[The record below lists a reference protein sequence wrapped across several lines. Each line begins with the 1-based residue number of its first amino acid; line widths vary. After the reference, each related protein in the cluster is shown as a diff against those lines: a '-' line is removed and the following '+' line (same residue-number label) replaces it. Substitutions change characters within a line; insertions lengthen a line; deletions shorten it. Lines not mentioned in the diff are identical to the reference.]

1 LIYYNENQTFEKQQL
16 KSRTA
21 KSQGLAAHYFFPEA
35 MACRG
40 RRVHAISGRRL
51 QAPQSVSYSQTH
63 EVFNQ
68 SRPFLR
74 VNLLESDP
82 ALKRSIV
89 AFLKKDK
96 PETLQ
101 QSMSLLN
108 TVGERCGSEKMMQ
121 TADLAEKNRPTLR
134 QFDHYGNRIDVVDF
148 HPAYHELMS
157 FSLSFGG
164 AAHGYNNSLQNS
176 GSHVTRAALMYMMN
190 QLEPGHCC
198 PVVMTSAAVPVLRK
212 LEACKEWTQK
222 LLNQNYDPRNV
233 PISEKNAI
241 TVGMSMTEK
250 QGGSDVRANTTTAN
264 AIGKKG
270 LGEGYELRGHK
281 WFTSAPMS
289 DGFLT
294 LARTPGSEAP
304 SCFLVPRW
312 KPDGS
317 RNIGFRVMRLKDK
330 LADRANASSEVEYD
344 GAYGMMISE
353 EGRGVK
359 SIIEMVQC
367 TRLDCTL
374 GGAGGARRA
383 LMLALNHTNTRS
395 AFGKKLSAQPLMKN
409 VLTDLCIEAEAHTL
423 TALRM
428 AAAFDRYERDDSSET
443 ERNLF
448 RVGVSVSKYYVTKR
462 QANFAYEC
470 METFGGN
477 GFTEDFQ
484 MAKLFR
490 HSPLNSIWE
499 GSGNVIALDVLR
511 AAKALPALLDEIKAA
526 KGLDSTLDSFTTN
539 LEKNI
544 VNTIKD
550 PLSENSQ
557 FQARKLVDSLALGL
571 QASLMTRYGHPKAAK
586 CFLQSRIGS
595 AAAQSLGNPL
605 LLGSNVGSF
614 PYASSDCDDIIADNM
629 PIIH

>member
-1 LIYYNENQTFEKQQL
+1 MN
-16 KSRTA
+16 
-21 KSQGLAAHYFFPEA
+21 LARQKLPISTL
-35 MACRG
+35 G
-40 RRVHAISGRRL
+40 DSIRRRAIHSK
-51 QAPQSVSYSQTH
+51 TH

-68 SRPFLR
+68 SRPFKN
-74 VNLLESDP
+74 VNLYESDP
-82 ALKRSIV
+82 ALRRSLA
-89 AFLKKDK
+89 AFLPK
-96 PETLQ
+96 
-101 QSMSLLN
+101 QSLAESLAH
-108 TVGERCGSEKMMQ
+108 VSSIGERCGSEKMMQ
-121 TADLAEKNRPTLR
+121 TADLAEKNRPTFR
-134 QFDHYGNRIDVVDF
+134 QFDLYGNRIDVIDF
-148 HPAYHELMS
+148 HPSYHELMD
-157 FSLSFGG
+157 FSLSAGG
-164 AAHGYNNSLQNS
+164 AAFGYNNSEKHA
-176 GSHVTRAALMYMMN
+176 GSHVIRAALMYMMN
-190 QLEPGHCC
+190 QMEPGHCC

-212 LEACKEWTQK
+212 LDSCTEWTQK
-222 LLNQNYDPRNV
+222 LLHQGYDPRNV
-233 PISEKNAI
+233 PIKEKKSI

-250 QGGSDVRANTTTAN
+250 QGGSDVRANTTTAK
-264 AIGKKG
+264 AISKEGI
-270 LGEGYELRGHK
+270 GEGYELTGHK

-294 LARTPGSEAP
+294 LAKTPGNDTP

-317 RNIGFRVMRLKDK
+317 RNTGFQVMRLKDK
-330 LADRANASSEVEYD
+330 LADRANASSEVEYS

-383 LMLALNHTNTRS
+383 LMLALNHTDTRS

-423 TALRM
+423 TAMRM
-428 AAAFDRYERDDSSET
+428 AAAFDRYEKSDSSEN

-499 GSGNVIALDVLR
+499 GSGNVIVLDVLR
-511 AAKALPALLDEIKAA
+511 AAKALPALLEEIKMAR
-526 KGLDSTLDSFTTN
+526 GMDSVLDAFTVN
-539 LEKNI
+539 LERSASAY
-544 VNTIKD
+544 IKD
-550 PLSENSQ
+550 PLSSDSQ
-557 FQARKLVDSLALGL
+557 IHARSFVDALAIGL

-595 AAAQSLGNPL
+595 TAAQASDKHVLAKSSSI
-605 LLGSNVGSF
+605 LGSNVGSF
-614 PYASSDCDDIIADNM
+614 PYDSSDCDDIIADNM